1 MDVINK
7 FLDYKRK
14 LSMNINRQK
23 QIFIVDDDKQLLSLL
38 RDICE
43 IEGWLVEVASNITQ
57 AKKLLETYQA
67 DCFVI
72 DLKLPDGDGND
83 LIKHLRTCHSAPI
96 LAISGAGQDGH
107 SFTLAATSQ
116 LGADYHLGK
125 PFEPDELIIECRRLM
140 NLAVSTV

>member
-1 MDVINK
+1 MYKIIGSKKKILMNK
-7 FLDYKRK
+7 KR
-14 LSMNINRQK
+14 QE
-23 QIFIVDDDKQLLSLL
+23 QIFIVDDDPQLLSLL

-43 IEGWLVEVASNITQ
+43 IEGWLVEVAGNITQ
-57 AKKLLETYQA
+57 AKKLLETYKA

-83 LIKHLRTCHSAPI
+83 FIKHLRTYHSAPI
-96 LAISGAGQDGH
+96 LAISGIGQDVH